1 MSHFLRQK
9 YIFIIISIALVL
21 ISTGVFMVGENH
33 FFSDNMKAFVL
44 NDEQIDTEHNEDFYR
59 KLIENDT
66 DEFLILETDV
76 IIKFASKK
84 WKIEMGFDG
93 GEIMEQNFFSL
104 VNAQDLPFIA
114 NSFIEVLDSGEIND
128 DIGPFRLNNKNDEN
142 ILYMAKA
149 IPIFNEEKKIILIG
163 IVLRDISN
171 PLGGDDEKKDISI
184 VDHNELE
191 NLITMAE

>member
-9 YIFIIISIALVL
+9 YVFIIISIALVL

-44 NDEQIDTEHNEDFYR
+44 NDEQIDSEHNEDFYR

-76 IIKFASKK
+76 IIKFASTK
-84 WKIEMGFDG
+84 WKIEMGYDG

-142 ILYMAKA
+142 KLYMAKV
-149 IPIFNEEKKIILIG
+149 IPIFNKDKKIILIG

-171 PLGGDDEKKDISI
+171 PLGGDDEKKDLSN
-184 VDHNELE
+184 VNHNELE
-191 NLITMAE
+191 NFITMAE